1 MDMEKI
7 PIEEI
12 SFVRLYFANIYRD
25 PTHVSHSTVISEYFF
40 SSEIAYNSFINN
52 VKYPM
57 VVRDKGYK
65 IAIQIGKSY
74 HPLGAPICF
83 NN

>member
-12 SFVRLYFANIYRD
+12 TFVRIYFANIIPDSTR
-25 PTHVSHSTVISEYFF
+25 VGHSKVLSEYFF
-40 SSEIAYNSFINN
+40 LSEIAYNSFINN

-57 VVRDKGYK
+57 YVHDKGYK